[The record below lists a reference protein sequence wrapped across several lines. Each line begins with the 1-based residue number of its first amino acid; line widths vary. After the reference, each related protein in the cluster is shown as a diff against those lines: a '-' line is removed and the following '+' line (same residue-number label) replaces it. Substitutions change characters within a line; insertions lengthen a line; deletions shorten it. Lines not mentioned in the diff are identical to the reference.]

1 MKNLFVLVLAA
12 VTLVSCNNVEQ
23 HRTAIEEVSTMWS
36 DFNPKMD
43 ALSQKCATLNSSL
56 KAMGSMVVEV
66 TEDMDEGAVEAAQSI
81 NKEYKESAMKVTSMT
96 EEVNTFVTGMMVN
109 DTKVQSL
116 VDGLAAGKIDGDVDA
131 MIAEVKLTMEEA
143 TAKMEV
149 YYTQLEEFS
158 TVVMQL
164 SEKMTP
170 VTTED
175 SMSAEM

>member
-1 MKNLFVLVLAA
+1 
-12 VTLVSCNNVEQ
+12 
-23 HRTAIEEVSTMWS
+23 
-36 DFNPKMD
+36 
-43 ALSQKCATLNSSL
+43 
-56 KAMGSMVVEV
+56 
-66 TEDMDEGAVEAAQSI
+66 
-81 NKEYKESAMKVTSMT
+81 
-96 EEVNTFVTGMMVN
+96 
-109 DTKVQSL
+109 
-116 VDGLAAGKIDGDVDA
+116 
-131 MIAEVKLTMEEA
+131 MEEA

>member
-1 MKNLFVLVLAA
+1 
-12 VTLVSCNNVEQ
+12 
-23 HRTAIEEVSTMWS
+23 
-36 DFNPKMD
+36 
-43 ALSQKCATLNSSL
+43 
-56 KAMGSMVVEV
+56 
-66 TEDMDEGAVEAAQSI
+66 
-81 NKEYKESAMKVTSMT
+81 
-96 EEVNTFVTGMMVN
+96 
-109 DTKVQSL
+109 L